1 MEFIADNMET
11 ILLVIGQITAAV
23 VAIVSLI
30 KALRS
35 EVRAKAEVGA
45 LKSDVA
51 ITRAGI
57 VQAFKEAVVTK
68 DVKVSINKQVEQVL
82 DKKLAVFTEIVKKSE
97 ERRTKMVY
105 WSLRIMS
112 WTAAANKLTT
122 EQKTEL
128 DELMALIAE
137 EEQIVDTL

>member
-68 DVKVSINKQVEQVL
+68 DVPAYGIVGGVPARLIKKRFSDPVVEMLQKIKWWDWEYEKIKAHL
-82 DKKLAVFTEIVKKSE
+82 DIIRQGDVTKLS
-97 ERRTKMVY
+97 KMF
-105 WSLRIMS
+105 R
-112 WTAAANKLTT
+112 
-122 EQKTEL
+122 
-128 DELMALIAE
+128 
-137 EEQIVDTL
+137 